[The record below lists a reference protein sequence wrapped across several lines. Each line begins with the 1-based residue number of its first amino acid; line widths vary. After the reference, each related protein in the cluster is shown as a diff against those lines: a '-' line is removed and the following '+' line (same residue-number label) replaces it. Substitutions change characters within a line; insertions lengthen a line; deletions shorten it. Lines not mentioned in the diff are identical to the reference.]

1 MSSEDRRLAA
11 IVVADV
17 VGFSRMMADDEDTT
31 LSVLRAHLN
40 VVDPV
45 IRNHGGRIFKT
56 TGDGLIAEF
65 PSATAALEAC
75 VEAQGLMEDRNDA
88 LPEWRRMRFRMG
100 INLGDVVSDREGDVF
115 GDGVNVAARIEP
127 LAEPGGVAMS
137 DAVARAVAGKA
148 KVDLTDT
155 GEHELKNIPRPVRI
169 WQVAS
174 RTDPPSPAV
183 PGIGSRRKTLAT
195 VTVLPFENMSGDTE
209 QKYFVDGITQDLI
222 SALSYD
228 KNLAVVARNS
238 MFAYKGI
245 RQPTCALSQRIWMR
259 RISLREVHAGRAI
272 VFE

>member
-1 MSSEDRRLAA
+1 MSTKGRRLAA

-17 VGFSRMMADDEDTT
+17 VGFSRMMADDEDAT

-56 TGDGLIAEF
+56 TGDGVIAEF

-75 VEAQGLMEDRNDA
+75 LEVQSLMEDRNDA
-88 LPEWRRMRFRMG
+88 LPVRRRMQFRMG
-100 INLGDVVSDREGDVF
+100 INLGDVVSDQEGDVF

-148 KVDLTDT
+148 SVDLTDT
-155 GEHELKNIPRPVRI
+155 GEHELRNIQRPVRI

-174 RTDPPSPAV
+174 RTVRPSLAV
-183 PGIGSRRKTLAT
+183 LGIGTRRKTLAT
-195 VTVLPFENMSGDTE
+195 VAVLPFENMSADPE
-209 QKYFVDGITQDLI
+209 QEYFVDGSPRT
-222 SALSYD
+222 
-228 KNLAVVARNS
+228 
-238 MFAYKGI
+238 
-245 RQPTCALSQRIWMR
+245 
-259 RISLREVHAGRAI
+259 
-272 VFE
+272 